1 MRRQFIRLLFVR
13 MEKGKEKKR
22 EGRFR
27 DRETERR
34 IETMNLGYES
44 RKALTQLQLAVR
56 LI

>member
-1 MRRQFIRLLFVR
+1 

-27 DRETERR
+27 DRESERR